1 MFVMW
6 NFLLIPFS
14 WIYRAVIVVRHK
26 LFDSGL
32 LKSRRFDI
40 PVICIGNITVGGTG
54 KTPFAEM
61 LIRHFCENYNVALLS
76 RGYGRRTKGYLEV
89 QTTTPCSRSGDEP
102 KQIKLKFP
110 NAVVAVCERRAEGID
125 TIRCNHPE
133 VNLIIM
139 DDGFQHRRVEA
150 KVNIVLID
158 YTRPLHEDHMLPWGR
173 LRDLPSQ
180 LHRAHFVCMTKCPP
194 TMNALQQRITRKE
207 LSLYPYQCLFF
218 TRVVSG
224 TPQPIFPSDAPP
236 TVTAGVKVI
245 AMAAIGNPSAF
256 VHGLENRYDV
266 VDTIIFGDHHSYRVA
281 DLSRMRKALDSAPEG
296 TVIVTTEKDA
306 VKLTSARKIPVEI
319 RSRLYLMPIHISF
332 VDNSKEDFLHKLEY
346 DVRTNQTNRLF
357 YSREG

>member
-1 MFVMW
+1 MW
-6 NFLLIPFS
+6 NFLLAPFS
-14 WIYRAVIVVRHK
+14 WIYRMVITVRHK
-26 LFDSGL
+26 LFDAGV
-32 LKSRRFDI
+32 LKSRKFDI

-61 LIRHFCENYNVALLS
+61 LIRHFSDSYNVALLS
-76 RGYGRRTKGYLEV
+76 RGYGRKTRGYLEV
-89 QTTTPCSRSGDEP
+89 RTSTPSLRCGDEP

-110 NAVVAVCERRAEGID
+110 EAVVVVCEHRVEGIER
-125 TIRCNHPE
+125 IRRNHPE

-139 DDGFQHRRVEA
+139 DDGFQHR
-150 KVNIVLID
+150 KVDPKINIVLID
-158 YTRPLHEDHMLPWGR
+158 YTRPLHEDHLLPWGR

-194 TMNALQQRITRKE
+194 AMNALQQRITRKE

-224 TPQPIFPSDAPP
+224 TLQPIFPADAPP
-236 TVTAGVKVI
+236 TVAAGTNVV

-256 VHGLENRYDV
+256 VQGLRNRFEV
-266 VDTIIFGDHHSYRVA
+266 VDTILFNDHHTYRVA
-281 DLSRMRKALDSAPEG
+281 DLARIERVIASSPEG

-306 VKLTSARKIPVEI
+306 VKLTSARKIPADI
-319 RSRLYLMPIHISF
+319 RRRLYFMPIHISF

>member
-1 MFVMW
+1 
-6 NFLLIPFS
+6 
-14 WIYRAVIVVRHK
+14 
-26 LFDSGL
+26 
-32 LKSRRFDI
+32 
-40 PVICIGNITVGGTG
+40 
-54 KTPFAEM
+54 
-61 LIRHFCENYNVALLS
+61 
-76 RGYGRRTKGYLEV
+76 
-89 QTTTPCSRSGDEP
+89 
-102 KQIKLKFP
+102 
-110 NAVVAVCERRAEGID
+110 
-125 TIRCNHPE
+125 
-133 VNLIIM
+133 
-139 DDGFQHRRVEA
+139 
-150 KVNIVLID
+150 
-158 YTRPLHEDHMLPWGR
+158 MLPWGR

-236 TVTAGVKVI
+236 TVTAGAKVI

>member
-1 MFVMW
+1 MW
-6 NFLLIPFS
+6 NFLLAPFA
-14 WIYRAVIVVRHK
+14 WIYRMVVTVRHK
-26 LFDSGL
+26 LFDSGI
-32 LKSRRFDI
+32 LKSRKFDI

-61 LIRHFCENYNVALLS
+61 LIRHFREDYKVALLS
-76 RGYGRRTKGYLEV
+76 RGYGRKTKGYLEV
-89 QTTTPCSRSGDEP
+89 QTSTPSLRSGDEP

-110 NAVVAVCERRAEGID
+110 DTVVAVCERRVEGIE
-125 TIRCNHPE
+125 TIRRNHPE

-139 DDGFQHRRVEA
+139 DDGFQHRKVDP

-158 YTRPLHEDHMLPWGR
+158 YTRPLHEDRMLPQGR

-180 LHRAHFVCMTKCPP
+180 LHRAGFVCMTKCPP
-194 TMNALQQRITRKE
+194 AMNALQQRIARKE
-207 LSLYPYQCLFF
+207 LNLYPYQCLFF
-218 TRVVSG
+218 TRMVSG
-224 TPQPIFPSDAPP
+224 SLQPIFPADAPQ
-236 TVTAGVKVI
+236 TVAAGSKVV

-256 VHGLENRYDV
+256 VSGLKSRYDV
-266 VDTIIFGDHHSYRVA
+266 VDTILFNDHHSYRVA
-281 DLSRMRKALDSAPEG
+281 DLRRIKRVMESVPEG

-319 RSRLYLMPIHISF
+319 RSRLYFLPIHISF